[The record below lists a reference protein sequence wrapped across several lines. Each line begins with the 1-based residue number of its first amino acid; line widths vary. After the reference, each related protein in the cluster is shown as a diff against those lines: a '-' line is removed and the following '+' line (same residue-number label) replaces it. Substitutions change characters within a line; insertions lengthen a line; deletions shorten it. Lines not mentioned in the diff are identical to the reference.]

1 MDITQLFQITG
12 IKYADLPQVDCKYG
26 APMGRSTSTGD
37 SDTDATLT
45 VLPVRLDDGGYDN
58 GGAYW
63 GLGEPIWH
71 IKSDD
76 GEFDF
81 FRRCWEPQALLIP
94 ELAEDYPNATLV
106 FDLRSEILR
115 GMLELTAAEAWAT
128 QMEEAGHALYGEIMD
143 QVPSEVFTDPAVMRW
158 AAHTFPKVEAALGDL
173 VVVMREYGYK
183 DAYDFGT
190 DLGFDLSGT
199 GGGDLPR
206 ELAVKMP
213 YGRLEELDND
223 YLEQD

>member
-1 MDITQLFQITG
+1 MDIEQLYQVAG
-12 IKYADLPQVDCKYG
+12 IKYADLPQVNCKYG
-26 APMGRSTSTGD
+26 APMGRNIEMGD
-37 SDTDATLT
+37 GDTEATLT
-45 VLPVRLDDGGYDN
+45 VLPVRLDEGGYDN

-63 GLGEPIWH
+63 GTGEPIWH

-81 FRRCWEPQALLIP
+81 FRRSFEPQALLIP
-94 ELAEDYPNATLV
+94 ELAKEFPNATIV

-158 AAHTFPKVEAALGDL
+158 AARVFPTVETALGNL

-183 DAYDFGT
+183 DAYEFGT

-199 GGGDLPR
+199 GGGNLPR

-213 YGRLEELDND
+213 YGRLDELDKD
-223 YLEQD
+223 YVEQE